1 MRELISEK
9 APGPSPSFSQ
19 VQVVKALELIA
30 ERPIGRNRLSR
41 RLSLGEGATRTLIE
55 RLKRFGLIRVDH
67 KGCVFSEG
75 GVKLWTALHN
85 MLPRKIILGR
95 SDLTL
100 GEFNVAILV
109 KGVSQKVKS
118 GIEQRDAA
126 LMVGAQGATTL
137 TFVGGE
143 LVFPP
148 EHAGATEDF
157 PKIPKELIQS
167 LKPEENDTIV
177 IGSAETLVK
186 AEYGALAAAL
196 ILLNSHIN
204 R

>member
-1 MRELISEK
+1 ML
-9 APGPSPSFSQ
+9 
-19 VQVVKALELIA
+19 
-30 ERPIGRNRLSR
+30 
-41 RLSLGEGATRTLIE
+41 
-55 RLKRFGLIRVDH
+55 H
-67 KGCVFSEG
+67 K
-75 GVKLWTALHN
+75 
-85 MLPRKIILGR
+85 MLPRKTVLGR

-100 GEFNVAILV
+100 GEFNIAILV

-126 LMVGAQGATTL
+126 LMVGAKGATTL

-148 EHAGATEDF
+148 EHISIAEDY
-157 PKIPKELIQS
+157 PKIQEELIQY
-167 LKPEENDTIV
+167 LKPEENDTVV

-196 ILLNSHIN
+196 ILVNNNSIGELVSTH
-204 R
+204 